1 MGMSFNKFGKMCI
14 ITLPHDVFTH
24 TKIDELMDVVKVNI
38 ADGCIDFYLN
48 MSKINRI
55 DGVGMGVLIH
65 IQKLAHFNDVNI
77 QLYEMQP
84 SVKQI
89 LFQTK
94 MHKIVEIC
102 EFDDIAH
109 KLFPKRIAM
118 IA

>member
-1 MGMSFNKFGKMCI
+1 MGMSFNKVGKMCI
-14 ITLPHDVFTH
+14 VNLPANVFTH
-24 TKIDELMDVVKVNI
+24 MNIDELIDVIKVNI

-65 IQKLAHFNDVNI
+65 IQKLAHFNDISI

-84 SVKQI
+84 SVKQV

-94 MHKIVEIC
+94 MNKVIELC
-102 EFDDIAH
+102 EFEDMAQ
-109 KLFPKRIAM
+109 KLFPKRTALIA
-118 IA
+118 